1 MSSPHL
7 ERKMIEELLRREEA
21 KIHMENFVPYVTE
34 NLHIPAPHHIILCRA
49 LDACLR
55 GQKKRLIVAM
65 PPAHAKSV
73 YSSHNFPAFW
83 LGNRPTDKIIAASH
97 TQPFAAEIGGKV
109 RNLINNEMYR
119 RLFEIQISPDT
130 RAKDRWDT
138 TAGGEY
144 YTTGVGGSVVGRRA
158 NLFLVDD
165 PYKSKQVAYSAA
177 ERKRISDWFFVDVV
191 PRLLPNGVIVVI
203 ATRWHEDDLT
213 GEILKKSER
222 GEIEPFE
229 LISLPA
235 LCEEPLSD
243 IEQQLGREYGD
254 ALWPEMYPVASLTQI
269 RGGMAADGAMDEW
282 NALYQQ
288 TPKPAESGEV
298 KSDWFKYYD
307 KLPTDE
313 PLLNIASWD
322 TATTVTERSDFTV
335 GLMGSLGLKS
345 GNFYLRAMY
354 RERSEFHTLMRE
366 VPKFS
371 KLYEAHA
378 VLIENKGSGMSL
390 IQVLKQTSGLNII
403 PIAPQKLG
411 DKEWRFEL
419 AVPALQAERIYLPKR
434 AEWVPRFIEE
444 LLTFPNGVHDD
455 IVDAFSQM
463 VNHFGHKHRSRRLRP
478 LIGA

>member
-1 MSSPHL
+1 MSRQAEL
-7 ERKMIEELLRREEA
+7 LEELLRREEA
-21 KIHMENFVPYVTE
+21 KIHMEHFVPYVTE
-34 NLHIPAPHHIILCRA
+34 GIHTPAPHHLIVCRA

-55 GQKKRLIVAM
+55 GQKKRLIIAM

-144 YTTGVGGSVVGRRA
+144 YTTGVGGTVVGRRA
-158 NLFLVDD
+158 NLILVDD
-165 PYKSKQVAYSAA
+165 PYKSKQVAYSAS

-191 PRLLPNGVIVVI
+191 PRLLPNGVIVII

-213 GEILKKSER
+213 GEVLKKSKR

-235 LCEEPLSD
+235 LCEDPSNELE
-243 IEQQLGREYGD
+243 IELGRGYGD
-254 ALWPEMYPVASLTQI
+254 ALWPEMYPAETLETI
-269 RGGMAADGAMDEW
+269 RGGMSAEGVLDEW

-288 TPKPAESGEV
+288 KPKPAETGEV
-298 KSDWFKYYD
+298 QSSWFQYYD
-307 KLPTDE
+307 RLPTDE
-313 PLLNIASWD
+313 TFLNIVSWD
-322 TATTVTERSDFTV
+322 TAGTANERSDFTV
-335 GLMGSLGLKS
+335 GIAAALGLKS
-345 GNFYLRAMY
+345 HRFYLKGMY
-354 RERSEFHTLMRE
+354 RKQSEFHTLMRD
-366 VPKFS
+366 VPAFNA
-371 KLYEAHA
+371 LHEAHA
-378 VLIENKGSGMSL
+378 VLIENKGTGTSL
-390 IQVLKQTSGLNII
+390 IQVLRTSAQNII

-411 DKEWRFEL
+411 DKILRFEL
-419 AVPALQAERIYLPKR
+419 AVPALEAKRIYLPTR
-434 AEWVPRFIEE
+434 TEWVPTFLEE
-444 LLTFPNGVHDD
+444 MLTFPSAVHDD
-455 IVDAFSQM
+455 IVDAFSQL
-463 VNHFGHKHRSRRLRP
+463 VNHYAGRQNRRRMRP